1 VSDQAA
7 EKVFRVKSTTAPLD
21 LGSAIAH
28 AIYDGKHVVLR
39 AVGAGAVN
47 QAVKSIPVAQSFVAS
62 YGIDLVQRISFFH
75 GKPRDGDTST
85 ELVGITIRVQVNI

>member
-1 VSDQAA
+1 VSDQAT

-28 AIYDGKHVVLR
+28 AIYDGKQVVLR

-47 QAVKSIPVAQSFVAS
+47 QAVKSIPVAQSFTAS
-62 YGIDLVQRISFFH
+62 YGIDLIQRISFFH
-75 GKPRDGDTST
+75 GQPRDGDKNT